1 MTSEVENTVD
11 RISSERNSLEEK
23 ALPKTNK
30 HLSTEWTN
38 IDIHSSEFDIAA
50 SYTLNETPER
60 IKQLLYTWSFHAGKH
75 AKVHRSE
82 AASLMSYHNRSTTT
96 VVALSTIAALG
107 GFATFPACPG
117 VKEYTMYIIL
127 NLMTMIVSVSAS
139 LGRVYRWAERSQDH
153 KHSAL
158 QFHKFQR
165 KCNVALVQP
174 PPEEE
179 LSEAMEKFRIEY
191 DYLLQMAPFV
201 TKEDEVEQ
209 ETTRV

>member
-1 MTSEVENTVD
+1 MTSEEDKCTEINQSET
-11 RISSERNSLEEK
+11 SSRDGGGGSKRNK
-23 ALPKTNK
+23 F
-30 HLSTEWTN
+30 STEWTN

-50 SYTLNETPER
+50 SYALNETPER

-75 AKVHRSE
+75 AKVHHSE
-82 AASLMSYHNRSTTT
+82 ATTLMSYHNRSITT

-117 VKEYTMYIIL
+117 VKEYTMYIVL

-174 PPEEE
+174 PSEEQ
-179 LSEAMEKFRIEY
+179 LSEAMERFRIEY
-191 DYLLQMAPFV
+191 DYLLQMAPLV
-201 TKEDEVEQ
+201 TKEDEVEP